1 MTVTAQMIG
10 VALLALVTGIA
21 VPLMVQL
28 FLTLR
33 SLQRVAG
40 VLDRRLDRTLGELSE
55 VASNLRQSTSPG
67 AGSSA
72 LLAALAPALVAAVGS
87 FASSM
92 TTRRSDD
99 RGGDDSPGTGEEVRS

>member
-1 MTVTAQMIG
+1 MTVTAQMIA

-21 VPLMVQL
+21 LPLMIQL

-40 VLDRRLDRTLGELSE
+40 VLDRRLDRTLGDLSD

-72 LLAALAPALVAAVGS
+72 LLAALGPALVAAVAS
-87 FASSM
+87 FGSSM
-92 TTRRSDD
+92 TARRSNGAS
-99 RGGDDSPGTGEEVRS
+99 GGDHPSSAEEVRS